1 MEREVCVMASTKINN
16 LIISRIE
23 QFGTEDIFVASDF
36 ADIADIN
43 TIRQVLSRQ
52 EQAGKI
58 YRIIRGVYYYPAFSQ
73 LLNEYEAP
81 SPHHVAMALA
91 RKYGWTIA
99 PSGNTALNQLG
110 LSAQVSSK
118 WSYISDGPY
127 NQFEFGT
134 VELEFKHRSNKDISG
149 LSYKTATVIQALKA
163 LGKEHIDDNTISQL
177 QKLLTSEEKTILLQE
192 AKQSTAWVY
201 GFIKKICVKVG
212 EDEKKS

>member
-81 SPHHVAMALA
+81 SPASCCHGVGKKIDGRLHLW
-91 RKYGWTIA
+91 KYG
-99 PSGNTALNQLG
+99 SQSVR
-110 LSAQVSSK
+110 LSAQVSLV
-118 WSYISDGPY
+118 SYFSDGPY
-127 NQFEFGT
+127 NQLNLDSD
-134 VELEFKHRSNKDISG
+134 LEFTIKQKDISG
-149 LSYKTATVIQALKA
+149 LSIKTATVIQA
-163 LGKEHIDDNTISQL
+163 
-177 QKLLTSEEKTILLQE
+177 
-192 AKQSTAWVY
+192 
-201 GFIKKICVKVG
+201 
-212 EDEKKS
+212 